1 MKNIIFSRRGRRFIP
16 GILGL
21 FSVLLLI
28 MPSLVYAMTVTVT
41 VDSPTHTVGEEVV
54 VTAVVDGSLWWPGLH
69 FAILDGGPNGPY
81 EGEVQTVRDV
91 NLWVSTFTYV
101 SNGKAG
107 VDTIEVYANYWDG
120 TFQEKGSATVEWVP
134 NTPSAVI
141 ITRPKLNVKSHGALS
156 ITLCG
161 SGNFDVK
168 SVVADSV
175 KLMGVSPVRQAY
187 EDVLSIDGG
196 PDGFTDLILKFKT
209 KEIVAAL
216 GEVEDG
222 DKVDFVLTASLVDET
237 PLEVQ
242 FQMEILKKG
251 KCKGK
256 KDRNN
261 KQHHDLGNSNGN
273 GKAIAK
279 GHDK

>member
-1 MKNIIFSRRGRRFIP
+1 MKNIIFSRRGRRFTP

-81 EGEVQTVRDV
+81 EGEVQTVRDN

-107 VDTIEVYANYWDG
+107 VDTLEVYANYYDG
-120 TFQEKGSATVEWVP
+120 TFSAKGSATVAWEP
-134 NTPSAVI
+134 DTPQTVSAVI
-141 ITRPKLNVKSHGALS
+141 VTRPKLNVKSHGVLS

-161 SGNFDVK
+161 SEDFDVK

-175 KLMGVSPVRQAY
+175 KLMGIAPVRRAFA
-187 EDVLSIDGG
+187 DVQGIDGG
-196 PDGFTDLILKFKT
+196 PDGFADLMLKFKT
-209 KEIVAAL
+209 KNIVAAL

-222 DKVDFVLTASLVDET
+222 EVVDLALTASLVDER
-237 PLEVQ
+237 PLEAQ
-242 FQMEILKKG
+242 FQMEILKKD

-256 KDRNN
+256 K
-261 KQHHDLGNSNGN
+261 
-273 GKAIAK
+273 GKKGKKAK
-279 GHDK
+279 KEKFKEKKKHKK

>member
-1 MKNIIFSRRGRRFIP
+1 MKNIIFSRRGRRFTQ

-81 EGEVQTVRDV
+81 EGEVQTVRDN

-107 VDTIEVYANYWDG
+107 VDTIEVYANWYNG
-120 TFQEKGSATVEWVP
+120 SFSAKGSATVTWEP
-134 NTPSAVI
+134 DTPQTVSAVI
-141 ITRPKLNVKSHGALS
+141 ITRPKLNVKSHGVLS

-161 SGNFDVK
+161 SGDFDVK

-175 KLMGVSPVRQAY
+175 KLMGIAPVRRAFA
-187 EDVLSIDGG
+187 DVQGIDGG
-196 PDGFTDLILKFKT
+196 PDGFADLMLKFKT
-209 KEIVAAL
+209 KDIVAAL

-222 DKVDFVLTASLVDET
+222 EVVDLALTASLMDER
-237 PLEVQ
+237 PLEAQ
-242 FQMEILKKG
+242 FQMEILKKD

-256 KDRNN
+256 K
-261 KQHHDLGNSNGN
+261 
-273 GKAIAK
+273 AK
-279 GHDK
+279 KEKFKEKKKDKK